1 MRLIGGGSADSSEGV
16 LAVPSGPATQTCIAS
31 IKAQLES
38 AAHDRQGLLGDV
50 RRLERSVRDLTAS
63 LADREHVQLSLSD
76 AATRAELRA
85 RKLQT
90 RVDELEQAAMDA
102 ERLRRR
108 LERELGEER
117 DRVARQ
123 VIELQR
129 ARTRP
134 STFAPTADAADE
146 Q

>member
-1 MRLIGGGSADSSEGV
+1 MRLIGGGSAYSTEGV
-16 LAVPSGPATQTCIAS
+16 LAASSGPATQACIAS

-38 AAHDRQGLLGDV
+38 AAHDRQSLLSDV

-76 AATRAELRA
+76 VATRTELRA

-90 RVDELEQAAMDA
+90 RIDELEQAALDA
-102 ERLRRR
+102 ERVKRR

-123 VIELQR
+123 TIELQR
-129 ARTRP
+129 VRMRP
-134 STFAPTADAADE
+134 SISTVTDTIDE